1 MSVWLLADSELS
13 FDVTTGNFLQVHFL
27 QGAFLLAAEMLFINK
42 FSAFVVTLSVSCIK
56 SALIEW
62 FPSNYLLHHNYP
74 PSEQTLP
81 STRSLRLMI
90 RVEIVIKMAH
100 ILINMNILSIILFQQ
115 WERQSSYSA
124 WLANHASS
132 QPQDFLLLCD
142 RDATWRQVLTS
153 SLCTRSQLH
162 SCHCN
167 HDMRCP
173 GPCSQSS
180 SPHSYLSTQN
190 HHQVSQEHQAYHP
203 IYWYLLFQAN
213 CSLLWMS

>member
-1 MSVWLLADSELS
+1 
-13 FDVTTGNFLQVHFL
+13 
-27 QGAFLLAAEMLFINK
+27 
-42 FSAFVVTLSVSCIK
+42 
-56 SALIEW
+56 
-62 FPSNYLLHHNYP
+62 
-74 PSEQTLP
+74 
-81 STRSLRLMI
+81 MI
-90 RVEIVIKMAH
+90 RVEIVINMAH

-180 SPHSYLSTQN
+180 PPHSYLSTQN

-203 IYWYLLFQAN
+203 IFFFRPIVHCSGCPKSIAQRSRLYNSYLPHNSTFGHSTSGGASGLGTCPTCQCPMAGTWDSGGYSEDSSVYITDTDN
-213 CSLLWMS
+213 M